1 MKFLYFVGFIFH
13 FVCAVAEIKT
23 HLVTGLGSST
33 LISTNIIRHE
43 MEGLLKKL
51 KLSAWP
57 KLVRCRVHSFLSV
70 LLWQTCDVP
79 FIARK
84 GQDRAG
90 NYSGKR
96 EINLWSNPF
105 LSISSALQSPV
116 RVIFLNIFSP
126 KLHLLP
132 SISKIVYI
140 LSISLY
146 FSLVKIPIAQISKI
160 VFKIWSTYGTEL

>member
-1 MKFLYFVGFIFH
+1 MKFLYFVGFISRFA
-13 FVCAVAEIKT
+13 CAVAEIKT

-33 LISTNIIRHE
+33 LISTNILRHE
-43 MEGLLKKL
+43 IEGLLKKS
-51 KLSAWP
+51 KLSAQP
-57 KLVRCRVHSFLSV
+57 KLVRFRAHSFLSV

-105 LSISSALQSPV
+105 LSISSALQSPE
-116 RVIFLNIFSP
+116 RVIFLEIFSP
-126 KLHLLP
+126 KIHLLS
-132 SISKIVYI
+132 SISKIVNI
-140 LSISLY
+140 LTISLH
-146 FSLVKIPIAQISKI
+146 FSLLKIPIAKRADQPLLS
-160 VFKIWSTYGTEL
+160 